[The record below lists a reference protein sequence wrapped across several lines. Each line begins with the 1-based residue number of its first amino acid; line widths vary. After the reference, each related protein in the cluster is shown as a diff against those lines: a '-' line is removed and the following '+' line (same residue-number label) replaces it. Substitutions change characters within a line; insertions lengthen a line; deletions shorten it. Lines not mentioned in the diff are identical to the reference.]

1 MKNNGRYPLQI
12 VFFRDGVSE
21 GEYARIANSEIAE
34 IRSRLS
40 ALSRWLLTE
49 SLVECLENLVAF
61 ERNGQRD
68 STGRKAFGPGG
79 SPVPPV
85 TFIVVG
91 KRCGLFSTDA
101 STPVSFIACSHHVR
115 FFPVNP

>member
-34 IRSRLS
+34 IRSRSS
-40 ALSRWLLTE
+40 ALSHWLLTE

-61 ERNGQRD
+61 ERNGEHN
-68 STGRKAFGPGG
+68 SAGRKAYTPDTI
-79 SPVPPV
+79 PKV

-91 KRCGLFSTDA
+91 KRCCLLSMKTSAPD
-101 STPVSFIACSHHVR
+101 SFISFSHHVR
-115 FFPVNP
+115 FFPINR

>member
-34 IRSRLS
+34 IRSRLLTS
-40 ALSRWLLTE
+40 SRGLLTD
-49 SLVECLENLVAF
+49 LPVECLENLVAF
-61 ERNGQRD
+61 ERNGEHN
-68 STGRKAFGPGG
+68 SAGKKAYTPDTI
-79 SPVPPV
+79 PKV

-91 KRCGLFSTDA
+91 KRYCLLTMDTSAPD
-101 STPVSFIACSHHVR
+101 SCISFSHHVR
-115 FFPVNP
+115 FFPINR